1 MLEKNSKTVRIGCAS
16 GFWGDSAVG
25 APQLVRSDGLDYLVF
40 DYLAELTMSILA
52 RARVRDAGAG
62 YAGDFVTV
70 AMKSVIG
77 EIAAR
82 GIRVVSN
89 AGGVNPSACAAAL
102 RACADEAGVAL
113 KITTVEG
120 DDLLGRAEAFR
131 ADGVTEMFSGAPFP
145 DELMSVNAYF
155 GAFPIASA
163 LDAGAQIVIT
173 GRCVD
178 SALALGPLI
187 HEFGWRAD
195 DFDALAAGSLIG
207 HILECGAQA
216 TGGLHTDWAR
226 VADWPTIGYPIA
238 ECAADGSFIL
248 TKPDATGGLIEPQV
262 VSEQML
268 YEVGDPGAYL
278 LPDVSC
284 DFTQVAMEPAG
295 KDRVRVSGARG
306 NPPSDSY
313 KVSAT
318 YLDGYRATAMLT
330 IIGREAR
337 AKAERTADAILTRV
351 RQIFRARNLADFS
364 ATDIEVLGAEAAYG
378 PHSRALDARE
388 VVLKLAVAHPDKA
401 ALEIFGRE
409 VSPAG
414 TSWAP
419 GTTGFSG
426 RPRAQPKVAMFSF
439 LAPKETAMPRLTVD
453 EQALAFDAPNTGALP
468 KPALAATYGNDL
480 PQVPEGARIA
490 VPLIALAY
498 ARSGDKGDSANIGV
512 IARRPEFI
520 ALIREEVTPARVKDY
535 FAPLVGGTVE
545 RFDVPGIG
553 AFNFLLTQAL
563 GGGGMASL
571 RNDPFGK
578 GFAQILLDLPVPTP
592 EAWVEEFGLER
603 V

>member
-1 MLEKNSKTVRIGCAS
+1 MVA
-16 GFWGDSAVG
+16 
-25 APQLVRSDGLDYLVF
+25 APQLVESGKLDYLVF

-52 RARVRDAGAG
+52 RARARDAGAG

-113 KITTVEG
+113 KIATIEG
-120 DDLLGRAEAFR
+120 DDLLDRAGEFR
-131 ADGVTEMFSGAPFP
+131 QRGVTEMFSGAPFP

-155 GAFPIASA
+155 GAFPIAGA
-163 LDAGAQIVIT
+163 LNAGAQIVIT

-187 HEFGWRAD
+187 HEFGWRAED
-195 DFDALAAGSLIG
+195 LDHLAAGSLVG

-216 TGGLHTDWAR
+216 TGGLHTDWTR
-226 VADWPTIGYPIA
+226 VADWPGIGYPIA
-238 ECAADGSFIL
+238 ECASDGSFVV
-248 TKPDATGGLIEPQV
+248 TKPEATGGLVEPQV
-262 VSEQML
+262 ISEQML

-284 DFTQVAMEPAG
+284 DFTHVTMEAAGRERVA
-295 KDRVRVSGARG
+295 VSGARG
-306 NPPSDSY
+306 NPPPESY

-330 IIGREAR
+330 IIGREAG

-351 RQIFRARNLADFS
+351 RRIFRARNLADFS
-364 ATDIEVLGAEAAYG
+364 ATDVEILGAEAAYG
-378 PHSRALDARE
+378 PHGRAQEARE
-388 VVLKLAVAHPDKA
+388 VVLKLAVAHRDKS
-401 ALEIFGRE
+401 ALEIFSRE
-409 VSPAG
+409 ISPAG

-426 RPRAQPKVAMFSF
+426 RPKAQPKVAMFSF
-439 LAPKETAMPRLTVD
+439 LARKETATPRLTVD
-453 EQALAFDAPNTGALP
+453 GRALAFEAPTAGALP
-468 KPALAATYGNDL
+468 KPAPAASYGSDP
-480 PQVPEGARIA
+480 PQMPAGRRID

-520 ALIREEVTPARVKDY
+520 ALIAEEVTAERVKAY
-535 FAPLVGGTVE
+535 FAHLVKGTVE

-571 RNDPFGK
+571 RNDPLGK
-578 GFAQILLDLPVPTP
+578 GFAQILLDFPVPTP
-592 EAWVEEFGLER
+592 EAWVEEFALER
-603 V
+603 A

>member
-1 MLEKNSKTVRIGCAS
+1 M
-16 GFWGDSAVG
+16 G
-25 APQLVRSDGLDYLVF
+25 APQLVRSEGLDYLIF

-52 RARVRDAGAG
+52 RARARDAGAG
-62 YAGDFVTV
+62 YAGDFVSV

-120 DDLLGRAEAFR
+120 DDLLGRADDFR

-216 TGGLHTDWAR
+216 TGGLHTDWAS
-226 VADWPTIGYPIA
+226 VADWPAIGYPIA
-238 ECAADGSFIL
+238 ECTADGSFFL

-330 IIGREAR
+330 IIGREAK

-351 RQIFRARNLADFS
+351 RRIFRARNLADFS

-388 VVLKLAVAHPDKA
+388 IVLKLAVAHPDKA

-426 RPRAQPKVAMFSF
+426 RPKAQPKVAMFSF

-453 EQALAFDAPNTGALP
+453 EQARAFDAPTTGALP

-480 PQVPEGARIA
+480 HQVPEGARIA

-520 ALIREEVTPARVKDY
+520 ALIHEEVTPARVKDY
-535 FAPLVGGTVE
+535 FAHLVEGTVE

-571 RNDPFGK
+571 RN
-578 GFAQILLDLPVPTP
+578 
-592 EAWVEEFGLER
+592 
-603 V
+603 

>member
-1 MLEKNSKTVRIGCAS
+1 MVA
-16 GFWGDSAVG
+16 
-25 APQLVRSDGLDYLVF
+25 APQLVNSGKLDYLVF

-52 RARVRDAGAG
+52 RARARDDGTG

-89 AGGVNPSACAAAL
+89 AGGVNPGACAAAL
-102 RACADEAGVAL
+102 RLCADEAGVAL
-113 KITTVEG
+113 KIAAIEG
-120 DDLLGRAEAFR
+120 DDLLGRAENFR
-131 ADGVTEMFSGAPFP
+131 ADGVTEMFSGAPLP
-145 DELMSVNAYF
+145 EKLMSVNAYF
-155 GAFPIASA
+155 GAFPIAA
-163 LDAGAQIVIT
+163 AFEAGAQIVIT

-187 HEFGWRAD
+187 HEFGWRAGD
-195 DFDALAAGSLIG
+195 LDALAAGSLAG

-216 TGGLHTDWAR
+216 TGGLHTDWTR
-226 VADWPTIGYPIA
+226 VEDWPEIGYPVA
-238 ECAADGSFIL
+238 ECAPDGSFVV
-248 TKPDATGGLIEPQV
+248 TKPGGTGGLIEPQV

-284 DFTQVAMEPAG
+284 DFTQVTMKSAG
-295 KDRVRVSGARG
+295 KDRVLVSGARG
-306 NPPSDSY
+306 NAPSDSY

-330 IIGREAR
+330 IIGRQAK

-351 RQIFRARNLADFS
+351 RRIFRARNLADFS
-364 ATDIEVLGAEAAYG
+364 ATDVEVLGAEAAYG
-378 PHSRALDARE
+378 PHGRADESRE
-388 VVLKLAVAHPDKA
+388 VVLKLAVAHADKA
-401 ALEIFGRE
+401 ALEIFSRE
-409 VSPAG
+409 ISPAG

-426 RPRAQPKVAMFSF
+426 RPKAQPKVAMFSF
-439 LAPKETAMPRLTVD
+439 LASKETATPRLAVD
-453 EQALAFDAPNTGALP
+453 GRAFAFEAPAAGALP
-468 KPALAATYGNDL
+468 KPAPAASYADDL
-480 PQVPEGARIA
+480 PQVPAGARIA
-490 VPLIALAY
+490 VPLVALAY

-520 ALIREEVTPARVKDY
+520 ALIGQEVTTARVKDY
-535 FAPLVGGTVE
+535 LGHLVEGTVE

-571 RNDPFGK
+571 RNDPLGK
-578 GFAQILLDLPVPTP
+578 GFAQILLDLPVQTP
-592 EAWVEEFGLER
+592 AAWVEQFGLER

>member
-1 MLEKNSKTVRIGCAS
+1 M
-16 GFWGDSAVG
+16 G

-120 DDLLGRAEAFR
+120 DDLLDRADDFR

-187 HEFGWRAD
+187 HEFGWRSD

-216 TGGLHTDWAR
+216 TGGLHTDWAS

-378 PHSRALDARE
+378 PHSRALETRE

-453 EQALAFDAPNTGALP
+453 EQALDFDAPTTGALP

-535 FAPLVGGTVE
+535 FAHLVEGTVE

-571 RNDPFGK
+571 RNDPLGK

>member
-1 MLEKNSKTVRIGCAS
+1 MVA
-16 GFWGDSAVG
+16 
-25 APQLVRSDGLDYLVF
+25 APQLVESGKLDYLVF

-52 RARVRDAGAG
+52 RARARDAGAG

-113 KITTVEG
+113 KIATIEG
-120 DDLLGRAEAFR
+120 DDLLDRAGEFR
-131 ADGVTEMFSGAPFP
+131 QRGVTEMFSGAPFP

-155 GAFPIASA
+155 GAFPIAGA

-187 HEFGWRAD
+187 HEFGWRAED
-195 DFDALAAGSLIG
+195 LDHLAAGSLVG

-216 TGGLHTDWAR
+216 TGGLHTDWTR
-226 VADWPTIGYPIA
+226 VADWPGIGYPIA
-238 ECAADGSFIL
+238 ECASDGSFVV
-248 TKPDATGGLIEPQV
+248 TKPEATGGLVEPQV
-262 VSEQML
+262 ISEQML

-284 DFTQVAMEPAG
+284 DFTHVTMEAAGRERVA
-295 KDRVRVSGARG
+295 VSGARG
-306 NPPSDSY
+306 NPPPESY

-330 IIGREAR
+330 IIGREAG

-351 RQIFRARNLADFS
+351 RRIFRARNLADFS
-364 ATDIEVLGAEAAYG
+364 ATDVEILGAEAAYG
-378 PHSRALDARE
+378 PHGRAQEARE
-388 VVLKLAVAHPDKA
+388 VVLKLAVAHRDKS
-401 ALEIFGRE
+401 ALEIFSRE
-409 VSPAG
+409 ISPAG

-426 RPRAQPKVAMFSF
+426 RPKAQPKVAMFSF
-439 LAPKETAMPRLTVD
+439 LARKETATPRLTVD
-453 EQALAFDAPNTGALP
+453 GRALAFEAPTAGALP
-468 KPALAATYGNDL
+468 KPAPAASYGSDP
-480 PQVPEGARIA
+480 PQMPAGRRID

-520 ALIREEVTPARVKDY
+520 ALIGEEVTAERVKAY
-535 FAPLVGGTVE
+535 FAHLVKGTVE

-571 RNDPFGK
+571 RNDPLGK
-578 GFAQILLDLPVPTP
+578 GFAQILLDFPVPTP
-592 EAWVEEFGLER
+592 EAWVEEFALKR
-603 V
+603 A

>member
-1 MLEKNSKTVRIGCAS
+1 M
-16 GFWGDSAVG
+16 VG
-25 APQLVRSDGLDYLVF
+25 APQLVKSASIDYLVF

-52 RARVRDAGAG
+52 RARARDAGAG

-89 AGGVNPSACAAAL
+89 AGGVNPGACAAAL
-102 RACADEAGVAL
+102 RLCADEAGVAL
-113 KITTVEG
+113 KIASVEG
-120 DDLLGRAEAFR
+120 DDLLGREGEFR
-131 ADGVTEMFSGAPFP
+131 ADNVTEMFSGAPFP
-145 DELMSVNAYF
+145 EKLLSVNAYF
-155 GAFPIASA
+155 GAFPIAA
-163 LDAGAQIVIT
+163 AFEAGAQIVIT

-187 HEFGWRAD
+187 HEFGWRAGD
-195 DFDALAAGSLIG
+195 LDALAAGSLVG

-226 VADWPTIGYPIA
+226 VEDWPEIGYPIA
-238 ECAADGSFIL
+238 ECAPDGSFVL
-248 TKPDATGGLIEPQV
+248 TKPEATGGLVEPQV

-284 DFTQVAMEPAG
+284 DFTQVTMEEAG

-306 NPPSDSY
+306 NPPPESY

-318 YLDGYRATAMLT
+318 FSDGYRATAMLT
-330 IIGREAR
+330 IIGREAK
-337 AKAERTADAILTRV
+337 AKAERTGDAILTRV
-351 RQIFRARNLADFS
+351 RRIFRARNLADFS
-364 ATDIEVLGAEAAYG
+364 ATDVEILGAEAAYG
-378 PHSRALDARE
+378 PHGRAHETRE
-388 VVLKLAVAHPDKA
+388 VVLKLAVSHPDKA

-409 VSPAG
+409 ISPAG

-426 RPRAQPKVAMFSF
+426 RPKAQPKVAMFSF

-453 EQALAFDAPNTGALP
+453 EQAFPFDAPTAGALP
-468 KPALAATYGNDL
+468 KPAPAATYGNDL
-480 PQVPEGARIA
+480 PQVPAGARIA

-512 IARRPEFI
+512 IARRREFI
-520 ALIREEVTPARVKDY
+520 ALIREEVTQTRVKDY
-535 FAPLVGGTVE
+535 LAHLVKGTVE

-553 AFNFLLTQAL
+553 AFNFLLTRAL

-571 RNDPFGK
+571 RNDPLGK
-578 GFAQILLDLPVPTP
+578 GFAQILLDLPVQTP
-592 EAWVEEFGLER
+592 ESWVEEFALER